1 MSGHRAT
8 RVGERIQDE
17 LARIIR
23 EQMRDPRA
31 GFITVT
37 GVEVSPDLKYAKV
50 FFSVLGGDSN
60 DSLKALISAT
70 PFLRRELA
78 HCAGL
83 KHTPALRFL
92 EDSSIERAQ
101 RVEELLDEWEPAE
114 IEDSPETEETK
125 EAGDDS

>member
-1 MSGHRAT
+1 MSGHRPS

-23 EQMRDPRA
+23 EQMRDPRV
-31 GFITVT
+31 GFVTVT

-50 FFSVLGGDSN
+50 YFSVLGGDPK

-83 KHTPALRFL
+83 KHTPSLKFL
-92 EDSSIERAQ
+92 EDTSIERAQ
-101 RVEELLDEWEPAE
+101 RVEELLDNWEP
-114 IEDSPETEETK
+114 S
-125 EAGDDS
+125 EATDEGADDDS